1 MSELDINSLLKAV
14 DNENNEHLLN
24 LTNQIIKKQKN
35 DILQKLQLKR
45 ETLKNFH
52 KKLKNYR
59 FVSELHEIQYGAYIR
74 WINLKKNDNIVQA
87 W

>member
-35 DILQKLQLKR
+35 DILQ
-45 ETLKNFH
+45 N
-52 KKLKNYR
+52 
-59 FVSELHEIQYGAYIR
+59 
-74 WINLKKNDNIVQA
+74 INLLYRIIFRLKF
-87 W
+87 